1 MNMAEYVAELKN
13 TLVKVN
19 KQSWTLVSMLDE
31 NSQNKEEAGEY
42 EQETLEKARAALTN
56 VSEVFGRL

>member
-1 MNMAEYVAELKN
+1 MTMAEYIGELKN

-31 NSQNKEEAGEY
+31 NSQNKEKAGEY
-42 EQETLEKARAALTN
+42 EQETLEKAKVALT
-56 VSEVFGRL
+56 SLTEVFGRL

>member
-1 MNMAEYVAELKN
+1 MTMAEYIGELKN

-42 EQETLEKARAALTN
+42 EAETLEKAKAALTN

>member
-1 MNMAEYVAELKN
+1 MTMAEYIGELKN

-31 NSQNKEEAGEY
+31 NRQTKEEAGEY
-42 EQETLEKARAALTN
+42 EQETLEKAKAALT
-56 VSEVFGRL
+56 SLTEVFGRL

>member
-1 MNMAEYVAELKN
+1 MTMVEYIGELKN

-31 NSQNKEEAGEY
+31 NSQTKEEAGEY
-42 EQETLEKARAALTN
+42 EQETLEKAKTALT
-56 VSEVFGRL
+56 SLTEVFGRL

>member
-1 MNMAEYVAELKN
+1 MTMAEYIGELKN

-31 NSQNKEEAGEY
+31 NSQIKEEAGEY
-42 EQETLEKARAALTN
+42 EQETLEKSKAALT
-56 VSEVFGRL
+56 SLTEVFGRL

>member
-1 MNMAEYVAELKN
+1 MTMAEYIGELKN

-42 EQETLEKARAALTN
+42 EQETLDKAKAALGT
-56 VSEVFGRL
+56 VIEVLGRL

>member
-1 MNMAEYVAELKN
+1 MTMAEYIGELKN

-31 NSQNKEEAGEY
+31 NSQSKEEAGEY
-42 EQETLEKARAALTN
+42 EQETLEKAKAALTN

>member
-42 EQETLEKARAALTN
+42 KQETLEKARAALTN

>member
-1 MNMAEYVAELKN
+1 MTMAQYIGELKN

-31 NSQNKEEAGEY
+31 NSQSKEEAGEY
-42 EQETLEKARAALTN
+42 EQETLEKAKAALTN

>member
-1 MNMAEYVAELKN
+1 MTMAEYIGELKN

>member
-1 MNMAEYVAELKN
+1 MIMAEYIGELKN

-42 EQETLEKARAALTN
+42 EQETLEKAKTALTA